1 MIAAKPA
8 ENEAARLQKLN
19 QLEILD
25 TLEEQAYD
33 DLTFLAAQ
41 ICGVPIALVSLI
53 DESRQ
58 WFKSH
63 HGLDAT
69 ETPREFA
76 FCAHAILQDD
86 LFIVEDAD
94 VDQRFSDNPLV
105 TSDPNVKFYAGAP
118 LVLDGQY
125 HVGTLCV
132 IDHHARKLDEQQK
145 KALHALARQVIT
157 QLELRVKLK
166 QLLTLDHA
174 KDEFLSMVSHEL
186 RTPLTSIKG
195 SLGLLGHFSADMGK
209 ESRELLEVAQNNSDQ
224 LLVIVNDILDL
235 AKMEAGKLQMDMQQV
250 NLLGLLKKAVELNQN
265 YISQC
270 KCSVGLSL
278 PEDVSEVWVEADEQ
292 RILQV
297 ISNLLSNAAK
307 FSPEEGEIEV
317 LLELTDCL
325 ATVSIIDHGQGIA
338 NEFQQQLFQKFRQA
352 SDSANKKLPGTG
364 LGLNICKHIIESHHG
379 EIGFESVPNERTV
392 FYFTLAIVAS

>member
-8 ENEAARLQKLN
+8 ENEAERLKKLK

-53 DESRQ
+53 DETRQ

-86 LFIVEDAD
+86 LFVVENAD
-94 VDQRFSDNPLV
+94 DDIRFKDNPLV
-105 TSDPNVKFYAGAP
+105 VDEPKVKFYAGAP
-118 LVLDGQY
+118 LVLDNQY
-125 HVGTLCV
+125 HIGTLCV
-132 IDHHARKLDEQQK
+132 IDHHARKLDDQQQK
-145 KALHALARQVIT
+145 ALNALARQVVS
-157 QLELRVKLK
+157 QLELRIKVK
-166 QLLTLDHA
+166 QLLSLDHA

-195 SLGLLGHFSADMGK
+195 SLGLLNHFSTDMN
-209 ESRELLEVAQNNSDQ
+209 EQARNLLDVALNNSNQ
-224 LLVIVNDILDL
+224 LLIIVNDILDL
-235 AKMEAGKLQMDMQQV
+235 AKMEAGRLQIDLHKI
-250 NLLGLLKKAVELNQN
+250 NLLYLLQRAVELNQN

-270 KCSVGLSL
+270 KCNVEIKL
-278 PEDVSEVWVEADEQ
+278 PAGVDEVWVKADEQ

-297 ISNLLSNAAK
+297 LSNLLSNAAK
-307 FSPEEGEIEV
+307 FSPEGGKIEV
-317 LLELTDCL
+317 FLELNNHV
-325 ATVSIIDHGQGIA
+325 ATVSVVDYGAGIA
-338 NEFQQQLFQKFRQA
+338 HDFQQQLFKKFRQ
-352 SDSANKKLPGTG
+352 SNGSAGNKLPGTG

-379 EIGFESVPNERTV
+379 EIGFESTPGERTA
-392 FYFTLAIVAS
+392 FYFRLKTLS